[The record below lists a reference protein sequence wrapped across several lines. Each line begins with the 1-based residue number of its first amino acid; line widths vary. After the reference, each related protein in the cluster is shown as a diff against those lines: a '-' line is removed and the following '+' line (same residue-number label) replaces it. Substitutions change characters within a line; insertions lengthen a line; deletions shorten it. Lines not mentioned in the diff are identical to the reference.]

1 MDVLTGKLVSN
12 FSVYQIPCGD
22 TGAGSLRAYAKILE
36 PSRGSRAFGLA
47 AELLKQCIAGDLFPL
62 SGWRLGAHRFDVAWI
77 NGVPYLLGRHYQSG
91 LFVWSG
97 LHQSRRD
104 NSGRSV
110 HRWQIGRGVGPGPVG
125 PAHGHHPP
133 EPQH

>member
-1 MDVLTGKLVSN
+1 MVSN

-47 AELLKQCIAGDLFPL
+47 AELLKQCIAGDLLTL

-77 NGVPYLLGRHYQSG
+77 NGVPSSPGDATINQDFLYGPDFINRAVITPNG
-91 LFVWSG
+91 LFIDGKLAV
-97 LHQSRRD
+97 
-104 NSGRSV
+104 V
-110 HRWQIGRGVGPGPVG
+110 
-125 PAHGHHPP
+125 
-133 EPQH
+133 

>member
-12 FSVYQIPCGD
+12 PSVYQIPCGD
-22 TGAGSLRAYAKILE
+22 TGVGSLRAYAKILE

-77 NGVPYLLGRHYQSG
+77 NGVPYLLDATINQDFLYGPDFINRAVITPDG
-91 LFVWSG
+91 LFIDGKLAV
-97 LHQSRRD
+97 
-104 NSGRSV
+104 V
-110 HRWQIGRGVGPGPVG
+110 
-125 PAHGHHPP
+125 
-133 EPQH
+133 